1 MKTTQ
6 NRSRRVARTAVT
18 ALIAALLV
26 GGTVAPAHAD
36 YSVGLSGLNCG
47 NNQWPLPEIHV
58 KSTALGSV
66 YHFTHDSVHG
76 NSNIFAGS
84 SASYFAADTHHWLRR
99 NMTYGYVKSSN
110 NYISSIKSASRYCA

>member
-1 MKTTQ
+1 M
-6 NRSRRVARTAVT
+6 RGCASALVAAF
-18 ALIAALLV
+18 LI

-36 YSVGLSGLNCG
+36 YSVGLAGLNCG
-47 NNQWPLPEIHV
+47 NMQWPLPEIHV

-66 YHFTHDSVHG
+66 YHFTNDSVHG

-99 NMTYGYVKSSN
+99 NMVYGYVKSSN
-110 NYISSIKSASRYCA
+110 NYTSSITSASRYCT